1 MGENMNDMNNEKEK
15 NPFFLPALIA
25 ALTPAV
31 ILVILNIAGGY
42 MNALMIKLLVCLMM
56 VTPFAALILSIAGSV
71 IARKRQKRFI
81 GCVICF
87 IISLLEVLFALCVP
101 TYLQKAKTTPPDYTI
116 VPHTR
121 SSEQIAERE
130 SINEIIN
137 HTLKSNTERGT

>member
-1 MGENMNDMNNEKEK
+1 MKDISEK
-15 NPFFLPALIA
+15 NPFFIPALTA
-25 ALTPAV
+25 ALIPFV

-42 MNALMIKLLVCLMM
+42 MNALMIKLLVCLML

-71 IARKRQKRFI
+71 IARKRQKRLI
-81 GCVICF
+81 GCAICF

-116 VPHTR
+116 APHTL

-137 HTLKSNTERGT
+137 HSLKNNTERGT

>member
-1 MGENMNDMNNEKEK
+1 MDYDDKEK

-25 ALTPAV
+25 VVVPFV

-71 IARKRQKRFI
+71 AALKRQKRLI
-81 GCVICF
+81 GCAICF

-101 TYLQKAKTTPPDYTI
+101 TYLSKAKTTPPDYTI
-116 VPHTR
+116 VPHTL

-137 HTLKSNTERGT
+137 HSIRSNTITGDAR

>member
-1 MGENMNDMNNEKEK
+1 MKDRSEK

-25 ALTPAV
+25 ALIPAV

-56 VTPFAALILSIAGSV
+56 VTPFAALILSVAGSV
-71 IARKRQKRFI
+71 IARKRQKRLI
-81 GCVICF
+81 GCAICF

-101 TYLQKAKTTPPDYTI
+101 AYLSKAKTTPPDYTI
-116 VPHTR
+116 APHTL

-137 HTLKSNTERGT
+137 HSLKDSTNTEASK

>member
-1 MGENMNDMNNEKEK
+1 MYNPREK

-25 ALTPAV
+25 ALIPAV

-42 MNALMIKLLVCLMM
+42 MNALMIKLLVCLMV
-56 VTPFAALILSIAGSV
+56 VTPFAALILSVAGSV
-71 IARKRQKRFI
+71 IARKRQKRLM
-81 GCVICF
+81 GCAICF

-116 VPHTR
+116 PPHTL
-121 SSEQIAERE
+121 SFQEKE

-137 HTLKSNTERGT
+137 GTLKGKFTTETSK